1 MKSNKSMKGGGTS
14 ELIVSGVMIILV
26 VAIIIGLYYYF
37 QSYSVRGNVTRD
49 FLPFIH
55 DAKIAKRVNQG
66 AIPSSS
72 QGNEYNLNFWVY
84 INDYTYRYNDDKVI
98 LNRNNNPN
106 VMLSSNTNSLKV
118 LINVEDNL
126 NDIDGEEDDD
136 SSLINVCEVKDI
148 PLQRW
153 VNVNLSLNNKVMDI
167 FMDGKLSKTC
177 IINGYPKPNIG
188 SMDITPNGGFNG
200 FISSVRFSNSSLSL
214 NEIGKFYKNGPSL

>member
-1 MKSNKSMKGGGTS
+1 MKGGGST
-14 ELIVSGVMIILV
+14 ELIVSGVMVILV

-72 QGNEYNLNFWVY
+72 QGNEYNINFWVY
-84 INDYTYRYNDDKVI
+84 INDYTYRYNDDKIV

-106 VMLSSNTNSLKV
+106 VMLASETNSLKV

-126 NDIDGEEDDD
+126 EMVDSEEEDN
-136 SSLINVCEVKDI
+136 LMNACEVKDI

-153 VNVNLSLNNKVMDI
+153 VSINISLNNKVMDI
-167 FMDGKLSKTC
+167 FIDGKLSKTC

-188 SMDITPNGGFNG
+188 AMDITPNGGFNG
-200 FISSVRFSNSSLSL
+200 FISSVRFSNSALSLS
-214 NEIGKFYKNGPSL
+214 EINKFYKNGPSL

>member
-26 VAIIIGLYYYF
+26 IAIIIGLYYYF

-126 NDIDGEEDDD
+126 NDIDGEEEDV

-148 PLQRW
+148 HLQRW
-153 VNVNLSLNNKVMDI
+153 VNINLSLNNKVMDI

-214 NEIGKFYKNGPSL
+214 NEIAKLYKNGPSL

>member
-1 MKSNKSMKGGGTS
+1 MKSNKSMKGGGTT

-26 VAIIIGLYYYF
+26 VAIIIGLSYYF

-106 VMLSSNTNSLKV
+106 VMFSSNTNSLKV

-126 NDIDGEEDDD
+126 NDIDGEEDDT
-136 SSLINVCEVKDI
+136 SLINVCEVKDI

-153 VNVNLSLNNKVMDI
+153 VNINLSLNNKVMDI

-200 FISSVRFSNSSLSL
+200 FISSVRFSNSALSL
-214 NEIGKFYKNGPSL
+214 NEIGGFYKKGPSL

>member
-26 VAIIIGLYYYF
+26 VSIIIGLYYYF
-37 QSYSVRGNVTRD
+37 QTYSVRGNVTRD

-84 INDYTYRYNDDKVI
+84 INDYTYRYIEDKVI

-126 NDIDGEEDDD
+126 NNIEGNDDD
-136 SSLINVCEVKDI
+136 DSLINVCEVKDI

>member
-126 NDIDGEEDDD
+126 NDIEGEEDDD
-136 SSLINVCEVKDI
+136 ASLINVCEVKDI

-214 NEIGKFYKNGPSL
+214 SEIGKFYKNGPSL

>member
-126 NDIDGEEDDD
+126 NDIEGEEDDEA
-136 SSLINVCEVKDI
+136 SLINVCEVKDI

-214 NEIGKFYKNGPSL
+214 SEIGKFYKNGPSL

>member
-26 VAIIIGLYYYF
+26 VSIIIGLYYYF

-72 QGNEYNLNFWVY
+72 QGNEYNLTFWVY
-84 INDYTYRYNDDKVI
+84 INDYTYRYIEDKVI

-126 NDIDGEEDDD
+126 NNIEGNDDD
-136 SSLINVCEVKDI
+136 DSLINVCEVKDI

>member
-26 VAIIIGLYYYF
+26 VSIIIGLYYYF
-37 QSYSVRGNVTRD
+37 QTYSVRGNVTRD

-126 NDIDGEEDDD
+126 NDIEGEEDGD

-177 IINGYPKPNIG
+177 IINGYPNPNIG

>member
-1 MKSNKSMKGGGTS
+1 M
-14 ELIVSGVMIILV
+14 
-26 VAIIIGLYYYF
+26 
-37 QSYSVRGNVTRD
+37 
-49 FLPFIH
+49 
-55 DAKIAKRVNQG
+55 
-66 AIPSSS
+66 
-72 QGNEYNLNFWVY
+72 
-84 INDYTYRYNDDKVI
+84 
-98 LNRNNNPN
+98 
-106 VMLSSNTNSLKV
+106 KV

-126 NDIDGEEDDD
+126 NDIDGEEEDD

-153 VNVNLSLNNKVMDI
+153 VNINLSLNNKVMDI

>member
-1 MKSNKSMKGGGTS
+1 MKSNKSMKGGGTT

-26 VAIIIGLYYYF
+26 VAIIIGLSYYF

-106 VMLSSNTNSLKV
+106 VMFSSNTNSLKV

-126 NDIDGEEDDD
+126 NDIDGEEDD

-153 VNVNLSLNNKVMDI
+153 VNINLSLNNKVMDI

-200 FISSVRFSNSSLSL
+200 FISSVRFSNSALSL
-214 NEIGKFYKNGPSL
+214 NEIGGFYKKGPSL